1 MDSVSVAARAE
12 ALLQHATLSELGAST
27 LHLHSAHEKA
37 TRLGVTMSSEH
48 GVGTTVC
55 AVERGS
61 RAERAGLIVGDRITR
76 VSGVR
81 DRINELAARR
91 EPLDLE
97 VIRAR
102 RVRQVPFSSHI
113 ERRVE
118 DAHYAPC
125 TREAG

>member
-1 MDSVSVAARAE
+1 
-12 ALLQHATLSELGAST
+12 
-27 LHLHSAHEKA
+27 
-37 TRLGVTMSSEH
+37 MS
-48 GVGTTVC
+48 
-55 AVERGS
+55 RPQ
-61 RAERAGLIVGDRITR
+61 
-76 VSGVR
+76 

-102 RVRQVPFSSHI
+102 PVRQVPFSSHI